1 MYNIIMSH
9 IHKKVE
15 KKVWPEYF
23 EEIFVGKKTF
33 ELRLNDF
40 EIEEGDVLILKEW
53 DPKTKSYTGREI
65 EKEVGY
71 VGKWKIEELAKFWQ
85 RKDIDEKGIQVISLK

>member
-1 MYNIIMSH
+1 M
-9 IHKKVE
+9 KKIE

-23 EEIFVGKKTF
+23 QGIFNGRKTF

-40 EIEEGDVLILKEW
+40 DIKEGDILILREY
-53 DPKTKSYTGREI
+53 DSKTKEYTGRKL

-71 VGKWKIEELAKFWQ
+71 VGKWKIDDLTMFWS
-85 RKDIDEKGIQVISLK
+85 RKDIDNKGIQVISLK